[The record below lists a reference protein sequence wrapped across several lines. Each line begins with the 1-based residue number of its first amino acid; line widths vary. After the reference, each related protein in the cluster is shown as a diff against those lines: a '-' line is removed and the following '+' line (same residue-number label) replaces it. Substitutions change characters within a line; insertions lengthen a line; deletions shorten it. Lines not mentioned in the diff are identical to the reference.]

1 MNFALV
7 DEFKNKEPEIVFEWN
22 DSETDACGWVVINS
36 LRGGAAG
43 GGTRMRKGLDKHEVT
58 SLAKVMEIK
67 FSICGPAI
75 GGAKSGINFD
85 PNDPRKEAVL
95 KRWYRAVTP
104 LLKSYYGTG
113 GDLNV
118 DEIHEVIPIT
128 ESYGVWHPQ
137 EGVMSG
143 HLNPTEAQKIK
154 YIGQLRQGVSKVVED
169 PFYLPE
175 NGKKYVVA
183 DLITGYGVAKAVTH
197 YYDIFKNEEVK
208 DKRAIIQG
216 FGNVSGAAAVYLA
229 EKGAKIVG
237 IIDRVGGL
245 INPEGY
251 TLDEIKT
258 LFGNR
263 KGNTLYDENM
273 LSYDK
278 VNDQIW
284 DLDAE
289 IFIPGAA
296 SRLVTKE
303 HIEKMIETGLEVM
316 SCGANVPFADHDI
329 FYGPTAEFAD
339 NNLAIIPDF
348 IANSGMARVFAYLM
362 QDDVEMTDEA
372 IFSDVSKTIKN
383 ALQDLF
389 EATKGETRQ
398 MAKTALVQAIG
409 KLI

>member
-1 MNFALV
+1 M
-7 DEFKNKEPEIVFEWN
+7 
-22 DSETDACGWVVINS
+22 
-36 LRGGAAG
+36 
-43 GGTRMRKGLDKHEVT
+43 
-58 SLAKVMEIK
+58 
-67 FSICGPAI
+67 
-75 GGAKSGINFD
+75 
-85 PNDPRKEAVL
+85 
-95 KRWYRAVTP
+95 
-104 LLKSYYGTG
+104 
-113 GDLNV
+113 
-118 DEIHEVIPIT
+118 
-128 ESYGVWHPQ
+128 
-137 EGVMSG
+137 
-143 HLNPTEAQKIK
+143 
-154 YIGQLRQGVSKVVED
+154 
-169 PFYLPE
+169 
-175 NGKKYVVA
+175 A